1 MNPPPHR
8 RIRVLIVEDHQLV
21 AEGLAALLEEY
32 EDVRLLGWVPT
43 VAAAVQ
49 RAEREVIDVALIDFR
64 LPDGVGAD
72 AATGILQRR
81 PATAIVFLSAD
92 DSDDA
97 IAAAVESGAVGY
109 LVKSAPIEDVVQAL
123 RRAVEG
129 ETLIPAQKLAE
140 LMARRRAMR
149 QEQAAQAAATESLTP
164 REREILELITQGM
177 DNRAVAERLH
187 IEYSTVRS
195 HVRKVLLKMG
205 ARSKLEAVVKA
216 TECGITP

>member
-97 IAAAVESGAVGY
+97 MAAAVESGAVGY

-140 LMARRRAMR
+140 LLARRRAMR
-149 QEQAAQAAATESLTP
+149 QEQAAQAAVTESLTP